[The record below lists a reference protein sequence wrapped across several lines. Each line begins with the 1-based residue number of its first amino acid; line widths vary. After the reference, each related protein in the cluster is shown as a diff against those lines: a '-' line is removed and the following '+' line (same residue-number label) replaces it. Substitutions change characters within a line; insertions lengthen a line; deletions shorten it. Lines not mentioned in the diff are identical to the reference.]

1 MGWRLLS
8 DRYQEGNAMRLTRA
22 FIWPVAVLLAACNL
36 QAATPTV
43 PASDTPPPATEALT
57 PTSPPLQ
64 PTLLPTPGQ
73 FLPGQPEQPIQPLPP
88 PPLPVT
94 VNAPGGSLNVQ
105 PTLDPAVADDRY
117 EVELGAGDTRAIVYE
132 VTLTRG
138 GLALQIQGADGVVW
152 RKVLNASES
161 SREQFTVQ
169 QGGVY
174 ELLVFRQNFDGN
186 YAFRW
191 E

>member
-1 MGWRLLS
+1 M
-8 DRYQEGNAMRLTRA
+8 MRLRRA
-22 FIWPVAVLLAACNL
+22 FLWLMAGLLAACNL
-36 QAATPTV
+36 QAATPTI
-43 PASDTPPPATEALT
+43 PASETPPPATEA
-57 PTSPPLQ
+57 PTATSAPLQ

-73 FLPGQPEQPIQPLPP
+73 FRPGQPEQPLQPLPP

-94 VNAPGGSLNVQ
+94 INAPGGSLNAQ

-117 EVELGAGDTRAIVYE
+117 EVEVGAGETRAIVYE
-132 VTLTRG
+132 VTLTHG

-161 SREQFTVQ
+161 SREAFTVQ

-174 ELLVFRQNFDGN
+174 ELLVFRQNFDGS